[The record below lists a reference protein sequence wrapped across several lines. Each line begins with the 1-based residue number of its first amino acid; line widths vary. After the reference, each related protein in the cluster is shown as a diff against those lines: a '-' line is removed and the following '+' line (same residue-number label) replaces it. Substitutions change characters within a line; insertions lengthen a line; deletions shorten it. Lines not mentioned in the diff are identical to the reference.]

1 MTHRLRILHIS
12 DLHIGKEGHGV
23 AAWRMGRVLGA
34 SWLDNLKTI
43 AAAGNPDIVFGFGA
57 VGEGGAICGSE
68 CVFGSGLGNAG
79 RFAGCLVCGAGES

>member
-43 AAAGNPDIVFGFGA
+43 AADGNPDIVCFTGDLA
-57 VGEGGAICGSE
+57 Q
-68 CVFGSGLGNAG
+68 SGKA
-79 RFAGCLVCGAGES
+79 